1 MVGILE
7 FFSAPGFQKPF
18 KADYTQPHWIVG
30 IVYKL
35 HTMTGSLLFFAS
47 CTIFIKELMHDHI
60 HCIQD
65 TNGDESKVRLLF
77 RPSQRPLLS
86 DGDNFMSRHFG
97 HSLMF
102 CSYFHIEL

>member
-65 TNGDESKVRLLF
+65 TNGDESKVCCLF
-77 RPSQRPLLS
+77 SGLWRSTFLR
-86 DGDNFMSRHFG
+86 NMSRTLRTG
-97 HSLMF
+97 SL
-102 CSYFHIEL
+102 